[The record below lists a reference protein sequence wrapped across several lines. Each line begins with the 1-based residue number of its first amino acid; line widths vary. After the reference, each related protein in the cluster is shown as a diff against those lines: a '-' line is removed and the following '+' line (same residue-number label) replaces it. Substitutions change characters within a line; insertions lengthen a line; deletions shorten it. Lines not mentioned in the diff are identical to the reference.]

1 MSNNNVSLIT
11 NSLEYYDKNNEK
23 YHNIIKPIKY
33 VKFIPSESDLKYST
47 IILYDKNKNE
57 LFRSKYEIIG
67 LFNSNTNIWTWSWSI
82 TRFRKNDT
90 HIARKI
96 WNYGAE
102 LDPETEFLKM
112 ELTTSRFRI
121 ADLIQLDMHIAL
133 ASYLSKQPFVYKHYL
148 YLNSRDYTKDND
160 LYNIEEKSDSY
171 VIYYL
176 FLLDNK
182 LEEHKDSSN
191 EEDINSIINESNQ
204 TESITEDD

>member
-23 YHNIIKPIKY
+23 YHNIIKQIKY
-33 VKFIPSESDLKYST
+33 FKFIPLESDLKYNT
-47 IILYDKNKNE
+47 IVLYNKNKKE
-57 LFRSKYEIIG
+57 IFRSNYEIIG
-67 LFNSNTNIWTWSWSI
+67 IFNSNTNIWTWSWSI

-148 YLNSRDYTKDND
+148 NLNSRNYKDSEG

-171 VIYYL
+171 LIYYL

-191 EEDINSIINESNQ
+191 QEDLNSIIEGENQ
-204 TESITEDD
+204 TESISEDS